1 MFPMFHKENPDN
13 NRNQVVFYTLD
24 ELVQQEHFLS
34 QIGQVIDF
42 PSSMTESYPI
52 TTNILTK
59 FW

>member
-13 NRNQVVFYTLD
+13 NRNQVVFYMLD
-24 ELVQQEHFLS
+24 ELVPQEHFLS
-34 QIGQVIDF
+34 QIGQDIDF

-59 FW
+59 C

>member
-24 ELVQQEHFLS
+24 ELVPQEHFLS
-34 QIGQVIDF
+34 PIGQVIDF

-59 FW
+59 F

>member
-59 FW
+59 F

>member
-1 MFPMFHKENPDN
+1 MFHKENPDN

-24 ELVQQEHFLS
+24 ELVSQEHFLS

-52 TTNILTK
+52 TANILTK
-59 FW
+59 F

>member
-24 ELVQQEHFLS
+24 ELVPQEYFLS

-52 TTNILTK
+52 TANILTK
-59 FW
+59 F

>member
-1 MFPMFHKENPDN
+1 MFLMFHKENPDN

-24 ELVQQEHFLS
+24 ELVPQEHFLS

-59 FW
+59 F

>member
-1 MFPMFHKENPDN
+1 MFHKENPDN

-24 ELVQQEHFLS
+24 ELVPQEHFLS

-52 TTNILTK
+52 TSNILTK
-59 FW
+59 F

>member
-1 MFPMFHKENPDN
+1 MFAMFHKENPDN

-59 FW
+59 F

>member
-1 MFPMFHKENPDN
+1 MFHKENPDN

-59 FW
+59 F